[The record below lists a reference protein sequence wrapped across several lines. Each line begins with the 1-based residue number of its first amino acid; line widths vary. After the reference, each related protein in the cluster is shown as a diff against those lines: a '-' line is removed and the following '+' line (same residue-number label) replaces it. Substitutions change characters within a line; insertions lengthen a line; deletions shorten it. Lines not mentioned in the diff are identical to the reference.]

1 MENICSQ
8 SYPARGFDKFV
19 VIFLTSTVGFIL
31 TAIIICFDPDPSSRV
46 RKVRHFASLFLF
58 SILCV
63 CPELV
68 RLEANCANK
77 NTNLLMKI
85 SYLLNNAQSLKL
97 LRLCAPGQVRFA
109 MKMGL
114 GLNAIVLI
122 SGLHVRV
129 VETAHHLAKYLQM
142 FMGHTRAAIKI
153 AFRKSATA
161 WWDLIAAV
169 YDTEIF
175 IF

>member
-1 MENICSQ
+1 M
-8 SYPARGFDKFV
+8 
-19 VIFLTSTVGFIL
+19 
-31 TAIIICFDPDPSSRV
+31 
-46 RKVRHFASLFLF
+46 
-58 SILCV
+58 
-63 CPELV
+63 
-68 RLEANCANK
+68 EANCANK

-97 LRLCAPGQVRFA
+97 LLLCAPGQVRFA
-109 MKMGL
+109 LKMGL